1 MCFFLLCPFKAQ
13 TERMYSKEK
22 YFYSFSSKTT
32 KAQKRAKVYCPV
44 PGCKKI
50 ILTKTNTFSKNLE
63 TPNSDKIVHV
73 HKLTNTPYKPR
84 IDLCGDFIA

>member
-1 MCFFLLCPFKAQ
+1 
-13 TERMYSKEK
+13 MYSKEK

-32 KAQKRAKVYCPV
+32 KAQKRAKVYSLV
-44 PGCKKI
+44 PCCKKSYRQ
-50 ILTKTNTFSKNLE
+50 KTITFSKNLE